1 MPSKKELQEQI
12 DELKG
17 KLSFKQ
23 NYPYSENDTDRIKKN
38 RLINNFTL
46 NSWGREDNDT
56 IYECHIDVVELRKQ
70 FLALID
76 YLKLEYKV
84 EDKHLEGFKK
94 K

>member
-12 DELKG
+12 DELRKELNDFKKATTILKSTTLLFSD
-17 KLSFKQ
+17 KL
-23 NYPYSENDTDRIKKN
+23 IKP
-38 RLINNFTL
+38 INIQDF
-46 NSWGREDNDT
+46 
-56 IYECHIDVVELRKQ
+56 YIDYVVDIVELRKQ
-70 FLALID
+70 FLALLD

>member
-12 DELKG
+12 DKLERIILLNKSDINIELG
-17 KLSFKQ
+17 KIFGYFNDLFK
-23 NYPYSENDTDRIKKN
+23 
-38 RLINNFTL
+38 
-46 NSWGREDNDT
+46 
-56 IYECHIDVVELRKQ
+56 LRKQ
-70 FLALID
+70 FLALLD